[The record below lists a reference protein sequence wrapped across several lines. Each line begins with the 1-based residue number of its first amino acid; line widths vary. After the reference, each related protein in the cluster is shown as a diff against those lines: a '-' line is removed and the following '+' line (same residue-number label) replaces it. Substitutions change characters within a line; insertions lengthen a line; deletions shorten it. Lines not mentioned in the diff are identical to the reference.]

1 MSVKVMKKIIITILL
16 FSIFLLSACSR
27 FSTEYDIVATTLP
40 VYSYTAALCGNTN
53 LSVGRLITDNI
64 SCLHDYSLQV
74 RQMRMIEDADII
86 VISGVGLE
94 DFMEDILHNAQN
106 VVDASENA
114 HVHSGG
120 HTHAHSREDHTHHQ
134 DHDPHIWLSP
144 ENAKFMAQ
152 NICQALCI
160 QYPDYCEVFKNNLQA
175 LLVQL
180 DELQEYATNQLEDLS
195 CRELITF
202 HDGFAYLAESFD
214 LTILEA
220 IEEESGSEAS
230 AKEIINLAN
239 LIESHHIPAIFTETN
254 SSDACASI
262 LQSETGVNVF
272 TLDMAM
278 TGDSY
283 FDSMYHNINT
293 LKEALQ

>member
-1 MSVKVMKKIIITILL
+1 MKKIFITVLIISIL
-16 FSIFLLSACSR
+16 LLSACSQ
-27 FSTEYDIVATTLP
+27 SPTGYDIVATTLP
-40 VYSYTAALCGNTN
+40 VYSFTATLCENTN
-53 LSVGRLITDNI
+53 LSVGRLITENI

-74 RQMRMIEDADII
+74 KQMRMIENADII

-94 DFMEDILHNAQN
+94 DFLEDTLHNAQN
-106 VVDASENA
+106 IVDASENA
-114 HVHSGG
+114 HIHSVD
-120 HTHAHSREDHTHHQ
+120 HSHDHSHNDHTHQH
-134 DHDPHIWLSP
+134 DRDPHIWLSP
-144 ENAKFMAQ
+144 ENAKIMAQ
-152 NICQALCI
+152 NICQFLI
-160 QYPDYCEVFKNNLQA
+160 VHYPDYSESFQKNLQT

-180 DELQEYATNQLEDLS
+180 DELQEYGMEQLTNLNS
-195 CRELITF
+195 RELITF

-230 AKEIINLAN
+230 AKEIIHLAN
-239 LIESHHIPAIFTETN
+239 LIEAHHIPAIFTEIS

-262 LQSETGVNVF
+262 LQAETSVEIF

-278 TGDSY
+278 AGDSY
-283 FDSMYHNINT
+283 FNAMYHNINT